1 MKHHFNPK
9 TQKFG
14 ICRATIK
21 ECKFR
26 THCNS
31 IEECNQY
38 LDKINKWNI
47 KYGYSS
53 EKDLDLIYN
62 NIHKELLLDR
72 DEEGGIL
79 QTERNI
85 QIQSDKYDDK
95 RNSLRELKSLINNEN
110 KKCNQNQIEDITNT
124 NSGITYSIKNNEMIT
139 TGFCTS
145 IYPELSLVVDKDKF
159 SQKDIDSYIDKNR
172 KILEQDNHYLGT
184 WYDRENEVIYVDV
197 SVVYDDCKES
207 RQLSLEKDQIA
218 FFDFQTF
225 DEVVV
230 NRQATSGQTS

>member
-95 RNSLRELKSLINNEN
+95 RNSLRELK
-110 KKCNQNQIEDITNT
+110 
-124 NSGITYSIKNNEMIT
+124 
-139 TGFCTS
+139 
-145 IYPELSLVVDKDKF
+145 
-159 SQKDIDSYIDKNR
+159 
-172 KILEQDNHYLGT
+172 
-184 WYDRENEVIYVDV
+184 
-197 SVVYDDCKES
+197 
-207 RQLSLEKDQIA
+207 
-218 FFDFQTF
+218 
-225 DEVVV
+225 
-230 NRQATSGQTS
+230 